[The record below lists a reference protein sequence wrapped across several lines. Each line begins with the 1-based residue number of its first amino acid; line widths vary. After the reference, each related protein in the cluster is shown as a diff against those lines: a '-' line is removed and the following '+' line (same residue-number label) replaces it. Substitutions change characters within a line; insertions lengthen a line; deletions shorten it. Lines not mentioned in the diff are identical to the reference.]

1 MDFDIK
7 GEVTRRYE
15 NSIWFLPQ
23 GGDKEVC
30 LPREQIAIVEEVQGV
45 TVTMP
50 LRLAYAKKL
59 ITEDLLDFQ
68 EESQLNSIFIDAEEI

>member
-50 LRLAYAKKL
+50 LRLAYAKQL

-68 EESQLNSIFIDAEEI
+68 EELQLNSIFIDAEEI